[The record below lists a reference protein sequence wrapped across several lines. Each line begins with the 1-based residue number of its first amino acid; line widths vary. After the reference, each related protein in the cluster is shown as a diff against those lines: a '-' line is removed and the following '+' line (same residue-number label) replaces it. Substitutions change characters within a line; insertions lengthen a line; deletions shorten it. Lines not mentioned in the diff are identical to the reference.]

1 MQKSAPTATIHDE
14 VTATLKRLQA
24 KNPGLKRQ
32 IKSAHGYAVFPSVGK
47 ASVVVGG
54 AYGRGEVYEKGE
66 VIGYA
71 TLSQLT
77 IGVQLGGDT
86 FSEVLIFQD
95 KSSLD
100 QFKRGKTSFAANAS
114 AVMVKAGAQ
123 GTKNPAKGVTA
134 LAFSRGGML
143 LELAIGGQKFS
154 FKPMDDE
161 GEGSG
166 EGEEQGGEGQEQE
179 SGAAGLAG
187 RTMSMVREH
196 PVAATVIG
204 LGVAAGV
211 GLLVAR
217 KLRGGAASDEQ
228 DGQEGDQDDE
238 EDRPEEEMSGD
249 EGEEDDEREEDEDD
263 DAREEDD
270 EDGGD
275 AEGSAGEEDEGEGD
289 EGGEDEA
296 EGEDRQAGRRQ
307 RGHSGGVLSRILGA
321 GRSAAGGRR

>member
-32 IKSAHGYAVFPSVGK
+32 LKSAHGYAVFPSVGK

-66 VIGYA
+66 VIGHA

-77 IGVQLGGDT
+77 LGVQVGGDT
-86 FSEVLIFQD
+86 FSQILIFQD

-114 AVMVKAGAQ
+114 AVLVKAGAQ

-161 GEGSG
+161 GEGD

-179 SGAAGLAG
+179 SGAGASGLAG

-228 DGQEGDQDDE
+228 DEQEDAQGDE
-238 EDRPEEEMSGD
+238 ENRPEEEMSGD
-249 EGEEDDEREEDEDD
+249 EGEEDEERDEDEEG
-263 DAREEDD
+263 EEEGD
-270 EDGGD
+270 EDAGD
-275 AEGSAGEEDEGEGD
+275 AEGSAGEEDEGD
-289 EGGEDEA
+289 EGGEDES
-296 EGEDRQAGRRQ
+296 ENEDRQAGRRQ
-307 RGHSGGVLSRILGA
+307 RGRSGGVLSRILGA
-321 GRSAAGGRR
+321 GRGAAGGRR